1 MFSAGVRVSFLVGL
15 ALAPS
20 FAHGGAWTLQE
31 GTGIAVVTAT
41 ASRADR
47 TFDSGGSAQS
57 APRYGK
63 SELQVLIEY
72 GVSDW
77 LTAIVAPGLQR
88 IDIAAPVDA
97 RRTGIGYTEFGG
109 RARLMQD
116 SNWVLSGQ
124 TTLRLPGTYDSGNPA
139 AVGYTGTELDVRA
152 LFGYG
157 FSLARMPV
165 FVDIQLAQRFRSG
178 GPPDEFRADLT
189 LGVRTAAQ
197 WLLLAQSFN
206 VFSEG
211 SGNALFPSM
220 NYHKLQL
227 SAIYQL
233 TAQWA
238 LQGGAFTTVAGRN
251 ALQENGL
258 LLGAWYKF

>member
-1 MFSAGVRVSFLVGL
+1 VFSACVRASFLISM

-20 FAHGGAWTLQE
+20 LARGGAWTLQE
-31 GTGIAVVTAT
+31 GTGLAVVTAT

-47 TFDSGGSAQS
+47 TFDGNGTAQPS
-57 APRYGK
+57 PRYGK
-63 SELQVLIEY
+63 SELQVLLEY

-88 IDIAAPVDA
+88 IDIASPVDA

-109 RARLMQD
+109 RARLMQGSD
-116 SNWVLSGQ
+116 WILSGQ
-124 TTLRLPGTYDSGNPA
+124 STLRLPGTYDSGNPA
-139 AVGYTGTELDVRA
+139 AIGYTGTELDVRP

-157 FSLARMPV
+157 FSLARMPA

-189 LGVRTAAQ
+189 LGVRTATQ
-197 WLLLAQSFN
+197 WLVLAQSFN
-206 VFSEG
+206 VISEG
-211 SGNALFPSM
+211 SGGALFPST

-238 LQGGAFTTVAGRN
+238 VQGGAFTTFAGRN